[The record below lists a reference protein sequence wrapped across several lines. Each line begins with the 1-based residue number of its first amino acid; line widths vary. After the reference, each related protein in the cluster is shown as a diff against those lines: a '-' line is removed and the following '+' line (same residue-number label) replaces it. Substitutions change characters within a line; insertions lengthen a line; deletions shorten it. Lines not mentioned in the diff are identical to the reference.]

1 MIKKSALLFM
11 LAVFVISIAGCET
24 VKGAIQ
30 GAKEDR
36 KGAIQV
42 TKKVCKGTVQ
52 VAKKGWQSVQ
62 EIDDWMRKNL
72 W

>member
-36 KGAIQV
+36 KGTIQV
-42 TKKVCKGTVQ
+42 TKKV
-52 VAKKGWQSVQ
+52 WQSVQ

>member
-11 LAVFVISIAGCET
+11 LAVFTISIAGCET

-30 GAKEDR
+30 GAKKDLQTAHQ
-36 KGAIQV
+36 KFM
-42 TKKVCKGTVQ
+42 K
-52 VAKKGWQSVQ
+52 SFQ
-62 EIDDWMRKNL
+62 ETQEADDWMQKNL